1 MGMPF
6 FGSEPYLISIGEHV
20 TISGNVMF
28 ITHDGATF
36 VFRHLP
42 KYQRVM
48 KYDRITVH
56 DNCFIG
62 FGAIILPGVS
72 IGPNA
77 VVAAGSVVVRDV
89 PQNTVVGG
97 NPARVIKSIEDYA
110 EQSLARM
117 PDYDE
122 TRYENNKQQELL
134 RIYPYPWLG

>member
-6 FGSEPYLISIGEHV
+6 FGSEPYLISIGKHV
-20 TISGNVMF
+20 TISGNVTF

-48 KYDRITVH
+48 KYDRITVY

-89 PQNTVVGG
+89 PKNSVVGG

-110 EQSLARM
+110 EQSLART
-117 PDYDE
+117 PDYDV

-134 RIYPYPWLG
+134 RIYPYPWLV